1 MKLATLT
8 ISSLLLLLII
18 SPLMVFSDP
27 LMVVEGQA
35 AYQKEVGSTTV
46 KGAYNFTENLTYTY
60 GGGGILSVK
69 VIYGSILGTLHIV
82 YDKVIDIAGNATGS
96 NLKESFT
103 VQYMSTG
110 GKLQW
115 IKSYGNSAMHA
126 AVGEAGTA
134 TELNEGDQVMI
145 WATVGTGE
153 DFPRMEY
160 HISKIGKGTTS
171 TGAIWYWNPNN
182 PSEYF
187 FSKEVIS
194 GSWSVS
200 KSIVFDY
207 YSGKKAPERSHP
219 KAP

>member
-1 MKLATLT
+1 MRLT
-8 ISSLLLLLII
+8 WLLLVSFLALPLL
-18 SPLMVFSDP
+18 PAFADP
-27 LMVVEGQA
+27 LMVVKRQA
-35 AYQKEVGSTTV
+35 AYQKEVSSVTV
-46 KGAYNFTENLTYTY
+46 KGYYNFTERLSYTY
-60 GGGGILSVK
+60 GGGGVLSVR
-69 VIYGSILGTLHIV
+69 VVYNSILGTLHLSF
-82 YDKVIDIAGNATGS
+82 DKVIDIAGNATGA
-96 NLKESFT
+96 NLKESFN

-126 AVGEAGTA
+126 AIGEAGTV
-134 TELNEGDQVMI
+134 TELNEADKAII

-160 HISKIGKGTTS
+160 HVSKTGKGFTS

-182 PSEYF
+182 PAEYF
-187 FSKEVIS
+187 FSKEVIN
-194 GSWSVS
+194 GTWSVS

-207 YSGKKAPERSHP
+207 YSGKTPPVRPSP